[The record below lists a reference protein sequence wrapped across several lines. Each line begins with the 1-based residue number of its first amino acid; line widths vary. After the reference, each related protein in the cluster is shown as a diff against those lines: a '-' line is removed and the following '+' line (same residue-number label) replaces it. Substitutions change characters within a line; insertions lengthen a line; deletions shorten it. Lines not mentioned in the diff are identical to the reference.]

1 MKLQSILKGA
11 SAPIAL
17 SVALTANPVFAQESV
32 EALDAAVSTSSE
44 GDSVILVTGSRIVRP
59 EADNAAPVV
68 AITAENIEQSGE
80 TNLTELLSQTPALIG
95 SETNY
100 FAAGSQAR
108 TGAAGVNLLDLRNLG
123 PKRTLVLVDG
133 RRHVAGVPGEA
144 AVDINTIPMALVE
157 RVDVLTGGVSS
168 IYGADGVSGVV
179 NFIMKRDFEGL
190 DVRAQQGI
198 SDFDDAESTLFSV
211 TAGRNLAGG
220 RGNLALSYEY
230 RREERVNFGDRPHGR
245 FDAELLVRNPLDH
258 PDDPNVPDEVPLPY
272 IGWADSSPYG
282 KLFTGGT
289 NYRGDGAVYND
300 GTFLPGSNFRSTGSP
315 TTDDT
320 PVANYQG
327 DLQAQTE
334 HHTANLF
341 FNYEMTPS
349 VNFFAEGKYVSSKAF
364 TVAQP
369 SFDFGYFVGND
380 NPLIPQ
386 NVRDEVNAL
395 GANGYG
401 GVVVY
406 RDNFDLGTRNE
417 YNNSELLRTVVG
429 FEGDLADNAR
439 FELSYTFGRN
449 ATNFQLTNYRLEDRF
464 YAALDAVD
472 EGEFLTGTPNGN
484 VVCRVSVDG
493 SGIADSFNGN
503 YGAAP
508 QTFAPQDCVPLN
520 VFGQG
525 VASPEALNFINVDL
539 NNRYTITQN
548 VISGFVSGDL
558 SKFFE
563 LPGGPIGYAFG
574 GEYRS
579 EKSVS
584 LFDPISKQSPDFDPG
599 VSVLQD
605 LALLAD
611 EHGRFDVY
619 EAFGEIN
626 IPLLADMPFAELLE
640 FTASARFSDYSTSG
654 YADAWSV
661 SGVYAPVRDIKFRA
675 SYSESTRAPNIT
687 ELFAPRR
694 GSFSDLQ
701 DPCDPTN
708 IANGTSFREANCRA
722 LIEGLGVDYD
732 TYDFASDPA
741 SSAGISGVF
750 SGNRNLDQE
759 RAKTWTAGA
768 VISPSFIPNLYLT
781 FDWFNIELNN
791 AINVTTLTRLAEF
804 CVDSP
809 SIDNDFCSL
818 ITRSNSTGFVESYQL
833 SPVNVAIFET
843 AGADITLNY
852 SYDFGASNRIA
863 LRGTL
868 GYLDKLN
875 FLPAN
880 GGIVNVDKGEAG
892 APEWNGNADVT
903 WSNDNWN
910 VNYGVRYVGKSS
922 RYANDVIAG
931 NPDIAAPEYI
941 YFDARFIHDF
951 RVEHTIGD
959 EKRFSIY
966 AGVNNFT
973 NEMPELGSIRAQTG
987 WLGRYYFAG
996 IRVRLDTLGF

>member
-1 MKLQSILKGA
+1 MNLQSILKGA

-17 SVALTANPVFAQESV
+17 SVALAASPGLAQDNISTTAE
-32 EALDAAVSTSSE
+32 DD
-44 GDSVILVTGSRIVRP
+44 GVILVTGSRIARP
-59 EADNAAPVV
+59 EADNAAPVTAV
-68 AITAENIEQSGE
+68 TAENIEQSGQI
-80 TNLTELLSQTPALIG
+80 NLTELLTQTPALIG
-95 SETNY
+95 SEDNY
-100 FAAGSQAR
+100 DAAGSQAR
-108 TGAAGVNLLDLRNLG
+108 FGGAGVNLLDLRNLG
-123 PKRTLVLVDG
+123 AKRTLVLVDG
-133 RRHVAGVPGEA
+133 RRHVAGAPGEA
-144 AVDINTIPMALVE
+144 AVDINTIPTALVE
-157 RVDVLTGGVSS
+157 RIDVLTGGVSS

-190 DVRAQQGI
+190 DMRAQQGI

-211 TAGRNLAGG
+211 TAGRNIADG
-220 RGNLALSYEY
+220 RGNLALSYEF
-230 RREERVNFGDRPHGR
+230 RRQERVGFGDRPNGR
-245 FDAELLVRNPLDH
+245 FESLQLVRNPDDQ
-258 PDDPNVPDEVPLPY
+258 PDDPNIPDNIPLPY
-272 IGWADSSPYG
+272 IGWADSSPAG

-289 NYRGDGAVYND
+289 NFRGDGEVYND
-300 GTFLPGSNFRSTGSP
+300 GVFLPGSGFVSTGGP
-315 TTDDT
+315 DTDDT
-320 PVANYQG
+320 PVASYQG

-334 HHTANLF
+334 YHTANLF
-341 FNYEMTPS
+341 FNYELSSS
-349 VNFFAEGKYVSSKAF
+349 VNFFAEGKYVSSEAF
-364 TVAQP
+364 TIAQP
-369 SFDFGYFVGND
+369 SFDFGYFVGNE

-386 NVRDEVNAL
+386 NVRDEVTAL
-395 GANGYG
+395 GADGYG

-417 YNNSELLRTVVG
+417 YTNSEVIRTVVG
-429 FEGDLADNAR
+429 FNGDLTDNAQ

-449 ATNFQLTNYRLEDRF
+449 ATNYRNTNYRLEDRF

-472 EGEFLTGTPNGN
+472 EGEYLTGTPNGN

-493 SGIADSFNGN
+493 SGVVDSFNQN
-503 YGAAP
+503 YGEAP

-520 VFGQG
+520 VFGEG
-525 VASPEALNFINVDL
+525 VASQAALNFINVDL
-539 NNRYTITQN
+539 NNRFTITQN
-548 VISGFVSGDL
+548 VISGYVSGDL
-558 SKFFE
+558 SKLFE

-574 GEYRS
+574 AEFRS
-579 EKSVS
+579 EQSVS
-584 LFDPISKQSPDFDPG
+584 LFDPISKQTTDFDPDSG
-599 VSVLQD
+599 VLQD

-611 EHGRFDVY
+611 ERGSFDVK
-619 EAFGEIN
+619 EVFGEIN

-640 FTASARFSDYSTSG
+640 FSASARFSDYSTSG

-661 SGVYAPVRDIKFRA
+661 SGIYAPIRDIKFRA

-687 ELFAPRR
+687 ELFAPRT
-694 GSFSDLQ
+694 GTFSFID

-722 LIEGLGVDYD
+722 LIEGLGVDFD
-732 TYDFASDPA
+732 TYDFNSDSA
-741 SSAGISGVF
+741 SSASLPGFV
-750 SGNRNLDQE
+750 SGNTNLDQE
-759 RAKTWTAGA
+759 RAKTWTAGT

-791 AINVTTLTRLAEF
+791 AINTTTLTRLAEF

-809 SIDNDFCSL
+809 TIENDFCAL
-818 ITRSNSTGFVESYQL
+818 ITRSTDTGFVETYQL
-833 SPVNVAIFET
+833 APVNVAFFET
-843 AGADITLNY
+843 AGADITVNY
-852 SYDFGASNRIA
+852 AFDLGASSQIA
-863 LRGTL
+863 VRGAV

-880 GGIVNVDKGEAG
+880 GGIVNVDKGEEG
-892 APEWNGNADVT
+892 SPEWNGSADVT
-903 WSNDNWN
+903 WSNDNWD
-910 VNYGVRYVGKSS
+910 VNYGLRYIGETS

-951 RVEHTIGD
+951 RVEHTIGQ

-973 NEMPELGSIRAQTG
+973 NELPELGSINGQVG

-996 IRVRLDTLGF
+996 IRLRTDSLGF